1 MRALLDEE
9 TSVALAGFPVGDV
22 HRVRGLLGR
31 RVLWLRRHWE
41 LNPLRDFRGMV
52 ISDQQADRLLEGE
65 DRAAEQAFYR
75 DDAEAAQLS
84 AAVEEQAAR
93 LADRDAGQLASGTA
107 TPMQRLAGILGL
119 SPFEQ
124 DVLLLALA
132 PEVVPALE
140 DLFAY
145 VQDDANRRAPTL
157 ELALL
162 L

>member
-1 MRALLDEE
+1 MRALPDEE
-9 TSVALAGFPVGDV
+9 TSMELAGFPVGDV

-52 ISDQQADRLLEGE
+52 ISDQQADRLL
-65 DRAAEQAFYR
+65 
-75 DDAEAAQLS
+75 DAEAAQLS

-124 DVLLLALA
+124 DV
-132 PEVVPALE
+132 
-140 DLFAY
+140 
-145 VQDDANRRAPTL
+145 
-157 ELALL
+157 
-162 L
+162 